1 MWMLYAGEHIFKS
14 ERERIDDLE
23 DTVGLEI
30 EAHPWWE
37 NEQCNGFCRER
48 WDLWKRRFSAIAGID
63 DISME
68 TKELA
73 QQAVVYMG
81 RVEKL

>member
-14 ERERIDDLE
+14 ERERIEDLE
-23 DTVGLEI
+23 DTVGLKI
-30 EAHPWWE
+30 EAHPWWD
-37 NEQCNGFCRER
+37 NEQRNGFSRER
-48 WDLWKRRFSAIAGID
+48 WDLWKSRFGAVAGMD

-73 QQAVVYMG
+73 RQAVVCMG
-81 RVEKL
+81 RVEML